1 VFLLAA
7 QEEPGRPARRE
18 PAHPPRGT
26 YPWQAADVVAG
37 VSALRCGNPICRCGS
52 SKGLTFNPFTLA
64 GRWITAAD
72 RMIQNMTMAPD
83 EGATSTM
90 KEEDHCEALAR
101 EAVRH
106 VDRHLLFG
114 GDGAG
119 DYRVS
124 G

>member
-1 VFLLAA
+1 
-7 QEEPGRPARRE
+7 
-18 PAHPPRGT
+18 
-26 YPWQAADVVAG
+26 
-37 VSALRCGNPICRCGS
+37 
-52 SKGLTFNPFTLA
+52 LTFNPFTLA
-64 GRWITAAD
+64 VRWIAAAD
-72 RMIQNMTMAPD
+72 SKIQNMTMAPD

-90 KEEDHCEALAR
+90 KEGDDSEALAR
-101 EAVRH
+101 EAVGH